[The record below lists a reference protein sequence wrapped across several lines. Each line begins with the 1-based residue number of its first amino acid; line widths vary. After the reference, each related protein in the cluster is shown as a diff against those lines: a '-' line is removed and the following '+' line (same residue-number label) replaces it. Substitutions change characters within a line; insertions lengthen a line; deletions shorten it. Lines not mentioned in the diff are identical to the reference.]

1 MAPASEKRVTHRH
14 DRGSVGRRYVYVV
27 RSRRSGGISVG
38 VNLDPQKTCNFDCVY
53 CEVIDRRAI
62 ARRTRRPHVAADAVA
77 AELSAVLDELLAG
90 PERPRGIAFAGDGE
104 PSTFRGFLPLA
115 RLVFDARDAAGFSA
129 IPVVL
134 VTNGSG
140 LLRPEMLEAHDL
152 FAARGGVFWVKLDAG
167 TEGSYRAVCRT
178 EVPFARTLANLLASA
193 RRHPVVVQ
201 AMFFRSDALGAPAD
215 GEVSAWAGRLAE
227 VVREGGRL
235 AAVQVYTVARE
246 TIEPGIHPLPAEAL
260 EGIAR
265 VARGALPGVRVDT
278 FP

>member
-1 MAPASEKRVTHRH
+1 MPVESEKPVTPRLVPP
-14 DRGSVGRRYVYVV
+14 GPGRRHVYVV
-27 RSRRSGGISVG
+27 RSRRSGGLSVG
-38 VNLDPQKTCNFDCVY
+38 INLDPRKSCNFDCVY
-53 CEVIDRRAI
+53 CEVVDRRTAGLGVG
-62 ARRTRRPHVAADAVA
+62 RPPISVTEVAEELAEVLA
-77 AELSAVLDELLAG
+77 ALRKGQE
-90 PERPRGIAFAGDGE
+90 PPRDVAFAGEGE
-104 PSTFRGFLPLA
+104 SSTFPGFLPLA

-167 TEGSYRAVCRT
+167 TEAFYRAVCRT

-215 GEVSAWAGRLAE
+215 EEVSAWAGRLAT

-235 AAVQVYTVARE
+235 SAVQVYTVARE
-246 TIEPGIHPLPAEAL
+246 TIEPGIHPLPAETL

-265 VARGALPGVRVDT
+265 VARAALPGVRVDT